1 MRSYPVALLLG
12 SLAVATLTAAPVS
25 AQGETPEEWLAQCR
39 RERDDHNRERVCE
52 VRSETFRAGAGA
64 LKVNSS
70 PNGGAVVESWSGATI
85 EVEARIQTSAPDR
98 SRAEAIAK
106 DLNVAHNGNTLAPE
120 GPSQRDRESWSV
132 VYYIKVPRQTDLE
145 LRTTN
150 GPLAVRNVRGR
161 IMAVTTNGPIS
172 LTDVAGD
179 VNVKATNGPVSVRLS
194 GTRWEGAGLSA
205 ETTNGPV
212 TLSIPRDYNADL
224 ETGTENGPFVTDV
237 PLTVTMLGKRSSHIN
252 TKLGDGGAPVRV
264 VTTNGPVSI
273 HRR

>member
-1 MRSYPVALLLG
+1 MYV
-12 SLAVATLTAAPVS
+12 
-25 AQGETPEEWLAQCR
+25 
-39 RERDDHNRERVCE
+39 
-52 VRSETFRAGAGA
+52 
-64 LKVNSS
+64 
-70 PNGGAVVESWSGATI
+70 
-85 EVEARIQTSAPDR
+85 
-98 SRAEAIAK
+98 
-106 DLNVAHNGNTLAPE
+106 
-120 GPSQRDRESWSV
+120 
-132 VYYIKVPRQTDLE
+132 IKVPRNSDLD
-145 LRTTN
+145 LRTVN

-161 IMAVTTNGPIS
+161 IIANTTNGPIS

-212 TLSIPRDYNADL
+212 SLSIPRDYNAAL

-237 PLTVTMLGKRSSHIN
+237 PLTVTMVGRRSSRIN